1 MKATIARALQAAL
14 LALLPLVAV
23 AQDAYPSRPVTVIVP
38 FPPGGA
44 TDILGR
50 QLGRKLSESLG
61 QQFLIENRAGAGG
74 TVGSRMAAKAAPNGY
89 TLLMGT
95 NASHAI
101 AATMNPNLGYDPLR
115 DFLPVSLV
123 AIVPQVL
130 MVHPGLPVAN
140 VKELIAYAK
149 ARPGTLNF
157 SSAGNGTP
165 GHLGMELFKI
175 MSGADM
181 VHVPFQG
188 GAPALTALAGGQVQ
202 LMADNVN
209 AALPQIKAGRVKA
222 IAVTSAKRSGALP
235 DLGTIAEQALPGFD
249 SGSWFA
255 LFTPAGT
262 PGDIVAKLNAETIKA
277 LAAPD
282 VRDVL
287 AQQGAELAAGAPE
300 ELTRLI
306 RSDIEKWSGVV
317 KKVGIKAE

>member
-1 MKATIARALQAAL
+1 MRGWLVVAGAVLFGIVAPVAAQ
-14 LALLPLVAV
+14 P
-23 AQDAYPSRPVTVIVP
+23 YPNRPVTIVVP

-44 TDILGR
+44 TDILAR
-50 QLGRKLSESLG
+50 QLARKLPEAMG
-61 QQFLIENRAGAGG
+61 QQFVVENRPGAGG
-74 TVGSRMAAKAAPNGY
+74 TVGSRAVLKSPANGY

-101 AATMNPNLGYDPLR
+101 AAALNPNLGYDPVK

-130 MVHPGLPVAN
+130 MVNTSVPVSN
-140 VKELIAYAK
+140 VKELIAYAQQ
-149 ARPGTLNF
+149 RPGALNF
-157 SSAGNGTP
+157 GSAGNGTP
-165 GHLGMELFKI
+165 GHLGPELFKMMAGI
-175 MSGADM
+175 DM

-188 GAPALTALAGGQVQ
+188 GAPALTALVGGQVQ
-202 LMADNVN
+202 VLADNVN
-209 AALPQIKAGRVKA
+209 SALPQIRAGKVKA

-235 DLGTIAEQALPGFD
+235 ELATIAEQALPGFD

-255 LFTPAGT
+255 LFAPGGTPAE
-262 PGDIVAKLNAETIKA
+262 IVARLNAETIKA

-287 AQQGAELAAGAPE
+287 AQQGAELAAGPPE

-306 RSDIEKWSGVV
+306 RSDIEKWGQVIR
-317 KKVGIKAE
+317 KIGLKPE

>member
-1 MKATIARALQAAL
+1 MTRTMRALAGAVLFGIAASV
-14 LALLPLVAV
+14 LA
-23 AQDAYPSRPVTVIVP
+23 QAYPSRSVTIVVP

-44 TDILGR
+44 TDILAR
-50 QLGRKLSESLG
+50 QLARKLPEALG
-61 QQFLIENRAGAGG
+61 QPFVVENRPGAGG
-74 TVGSRMAAKAAPNGY
+74 TVGSRAVLKSPANGY

-101 AATMNPNLGYDPLR
+101 AAALNPNLGYDPVK

-130 MVHPGLPVAN
+130 MVNTAVPVSS
-140 VKELIAYAK
+140 VKELIAYAQQ
-149 ARPGTLNF
+149 RPGALNF
-157 SSAGNGTP
+157 GSAGNGTP
-165 GHLGMELFKI
+165 GHLGPELFKMMAGI
-175 MSGADM
+175 DM

-188 GAPALTALAGGQVQ
+188 GAPALTALVGGQVQ
-202 LMADNVN
+202 VLADNVN
-209 AALPQIKAGRVKA
+209 SALPQIRAGKVKA

-235 DLGTIAEQALPGFD
+235 ELATIAEQALPGYD

-255 LFTPAGT
+255 LFAPAGT
-262 PGDIVAKLNAETIKA
+262 PADIVARLNAETIKA

-287 AQQGAELAAGAPE
+287 AQQGAELAAGPPE

-306 RSDIEKWSGVV
+306 RSDIEKWGQVIR
-317 KKVGIKAE
+317 KIGLKTE

>member
-1 MKATIARALQAAL
+1 MRVNL
-14 LALLPLVAV
+14 LALAGAVLFAV
-23 AQDAYPSRPVTVIVP
+23 AGSVLAQAYPSRSVTIVVP

-44 TDILGR
+44 TDILAR
-50 QLGRKLSESLG
+50 QLARKLPEALG
-61 QQFLIENRAGAGG
+61 QQFVVENRPGAGG
-74 TVGSRMAAKAAPNGY
+74 TVGSRAVLKSPANGY

-101 AATMNPNLGYDPLR
+101 AAALNPNLGYDPVK

-130 MVHPGLPVAN
+130 MVNTSVPVSS
-140 VKELIAYAK
+140 VKELIAYAQQ
-149 ARPGTLNF
+149 RPGALNF
-157 SSAGNGTP
+157 GSAGNGTP
-165 GHLGMELFKI
+165 GHLGPELFKMMAGI
-175 MSGADM
+175 DM

-188 GAPALTALAGGQVQ
+188 GAPALTALVGGQVQ
-202 LMADNVN
+202 VLADNVN
-209 AALPQIKAGRVKA
+209 SALPQIRAGKVKA

-235 DLGTIAEQALPGFD
+235 ELATIAEQALPGFD

-255 LFTPAGT
+255 LFAPAGT
-262 PGDIVAKLNAETIKA
+262 PAEIVARLNAETIKA

-287 AQQGAELAAGAPE
+287 AQQGAELAAGPPE

-306 RSDIEKWSGVV
+306 RSDIEKWGQVIR
-317 KKVGIKAE
+317 KIGLKPE

>member
-1 MKATIARALQAAL
+1 MTRTMRALAGAVLFGIAASV
-14 LALLPLVAV
+14 LA
-23 AQDAYPSRPVTVIVP
+23 QAYPSRSVTIVVP

-44 TDILGR
+44 TDILAR
-50 QLGRKLSESLG
+50 QLARKLPEALG
-61 QQFLIENRAGAGG
+61 QPFVVENRPGAGG
-74 TVGSRMAAKAAPNGY
+74 TVGSRAVLKSPANGY

-101 AATMNPNLGYDPLR
+101 AAALNPNLGYDPVK

-130 MVHPGLPVAN
+130 MVNTAVPVSS
-140 VKELIAYAK
+140 VKELIAYAQQ
-149 ARPGTLNF
+149 RPGALNF
-157 SSAGNGTP
+157 GSAGNGTP
-165 GHLGMELFKI
+165 GHLGPELFKMMAGI
-175 MSGADM
+175 DM

-188 GAPALTALAGGQVQ
+188 GAPALTALVGGQVQ
-202 LMADNVN
+202 VLADNVN
-209 AALPQIKAGRVKA
+209 SALPQIRAGKVKA

-235 DLGTIAEQALPGFD
+235 ELATIAEQALPGFD

-255 LFTPAGT
+255 LFAPAGT
-262 PGDIVAKLNAETIKA
+262 PAEIVARLNAETIKA

-287 AQQGAELAAGAPE
+287 AQQGAELAAGPPE

-306 RSDIEKWSGVV
+306 RSDIEKWGQVIR
-317 KKVGIKAE
+317 KIGLKTE